1 MNGDM
6 KLFKNFQYTLTLEP
20 IEYNIFKEKNG
31 CKQWNTWKFDA
42 MTKQWPWIGI
52 TPNHNHFQVW

>member
-20 IEYNIFKEKNG
+20 IENNIFKEK
-31 CKQWNTWKFDA
+31 
-42 MTKQWPWIGI
+42 MTVSNE
-52 TPNHNHFQVW
+52 THENLML

>member
-20 IEYNIFKEKNG
+20 IEYNIFKGKMAVNNETHENL
-31 CKQWNTWKFDA
+31 TL
-42 MTKQWPWIGI
+42 WINSG
-52 TPNHNHFQVW
+52 PE